1 MSYNLGS
8 AEGHITMDYDGSGV
22 GKARTDLTTLEKSG
36 TSTRAALSKTA
47 TVMGGAGLAIA
58 GGLALAVNSAAS
70 FEQRLSAIEAVSGAT
85 GDQMDAI
92 SDKALQLG
100 KDTAFSATESASAME
115 ELIKAGLSVDDV
127 LNGAADATVNLA
139 AAGEIDLPQAA
150 TIAANAMNQFNLS
163 AKDMVGVA
171 DDIAGAANASAI
183 DVSEFGQSLQQVGA
197 VANLAG
203 VSFHDTSVAIAL
215 LGNAGIKG
223 SDAGTALKTMFSRL
237 QPTTEKQANTMK
249 DLGLITED
257 GTNKFYDQA
266 GNLKDLSSVSGIL
279 QKSLKGMTAQ
289 QKQATLQTLFGSD
302 AIRAAAILANEGSK
316 GFDKLSK
323 SMGKVSAADVAAK
336 RMDNLRGQLEQL
348 KGSLETAG
356 IVLGSALLP
365 AVKAITSGITV
376 MLNAFLAL
384 PDGVQSV
391 IAIVAAGLAVF
402 LLFAAA
408 AIKVGLAI
416 QAAIPIITAL
426 GAAIT
431 GTMLIWLAVV
441 VAIIAVAVALVIL
454 YKRSET
460 FRNIVNAALAAVMQ
474 AAIALFNWFKAN
486 WMALAIIMLG
496 PLGIAIVL
504 IVKFWSQIV
513 AAFKVG
519 VAVVRAIWNTVG
531 QDIINIVKAW
541 LGGVIGVIKGALQ
554 IISGVVELF
563 TAILKGDWKGAWEAI
578 KKIVSGVLNIIKS
591 IVKAWIG
598 IVKGIFMA
606 GWHAI
611 QGVVTG
617 AMHAIASVVK
627 GAINTVVSI
636 IKAGVSL
643 AKSAWDTGIHALQA
657 VVGPVMSAI
666 KSAIQTGISTVT
678 GILQSF
684 ADSSVFGA
692 IEAAFNGIKTVIDAI
707 KSAVEALSDAISNI
721 PTPDIPD
728 LPDLPS
734 VNIPGVAK
742 GGIVTRPTLLIAGEG
757 GETEYIIPESKLAG
771 FFSAGRNDLPNVPP
785 LAPAGKHTTININNP
800 EPERGSDS
808 LISTS
813 SQLGQIG
820 LI

>member
-496 PLGIAIVL
+496 PLGIAIVF

-771 FFSAGRNDLPNVPP
+771 FFSAGRNDLPHVPP
-785 LAPAGKHTTININNP
+785 MAPAGKHTTININNP